1 VGGLRR
7 GWRTTYEAAAEL
19 TGIGVRSRTT
29 RLVARGRDNE
39 PAMTPRPDIAPHD
52 VLDRVACAS
61 LVDAMGRIHSHRAH
75 ILSLVSPAPR
85 RLFGPVATI
94 AYLPHRDDLPQTDL
108 GFGALFHEA
117 VGDSPAG
124 TVLVLSSGGYPDA
137 SHGGGTKL
145 SRIQNTG
152 AAGVLADG
160 RLRDFDQLAG
170 YAFATWCR
178 GEATRWG
185 GDTVMPFAANV
196 PVEIG
201 GVCVIPGDYVYA
213 DSSGA
218 VVIPRASL
226 QRVIDEALSV
236 EAEDA
241 RSLEE
246 IATETAPRPRTQ
258 G

>member
-1 VGGLRR
+1 MSQ
-7 GWRTTYEAAAEL
+7 AAEPP
-19 TGIGVRSRTT
+19 V
-29 RLVARGRDNE
+29 
-39 PAMTPRPDIAPHD
+39 PAD
-52 VLDRVACAS
+52 VLERVACAS
-61 LVDAMGRIHSHRAH
+61 LVDAMGRVHNHRAH

-94 AYLPHRDDLPQTDL
+94 AYLPYRDDLPETGL
-108 GFGALFHEA
+108 GFGALCHQA
-117 VGDSPAG
+117 LGASPVGK
-124 TVLVLSSGGYPDA
+124 VLVLSSGGYPDV

-145 SRIQNTG
+145 SRLQNSG

-160 RLRDFDQLAG
+160 RLRDFQQLGG

-196 PVEIG
+196 AVEIG
-201 GVCVIPGDYVYA
+201 GVCVTPGDYLYA
-213 DSSGA
+213 DASGA
-218 VVIPRASL
+218 VVIPQASL
-226 QRVIDEALSV
+226 QRVIDEALNV

-241 RSLEE
+241 SSLEE
-246 IATETAPRPRTQ
+246 IAAERPKESTS

>member
-1 VGGLRR
+1 MNQ
-7 GWRTTYEAAAEL
+7 TT
-19 TGIGVRSRTT
+19 VS
-29 RLVARGRDNE
+29 N
-39 PAMTPRPDIAPHD
+39 D

-61 LVDAMGRIHSHRAH
+61 LVDAMGRVHRHRAH

-94 AYLPHRDDLPQTDL
+94 AYVPYREDLPQTEL
-108 GFGALFHEA
+108 GFGALFEQA
-117 VGDSPAG
+117 VRESPAG
-124 TVLVLSSGGYPDA
+124 TVLVLSSGGYPEA

-145 SRIQNTG
+145 SRLNHTA
-152 AAGVLADG
+152 AAGVLVDG

-196 PVEIG
+196 AVEIG
-201 GVCVIPGDYVYA
+201 GVCVVPGDYLYA
-213 DSSGA
+213 DTSGA

-226 QRVIDEALSV
+226 QRVIDEALRV

-246 IATETAPRPRTQ
+246 IAAELRSGYRARVESS
-258 G
+258 

>member
-1 VGGLRR
+1 MPTRSTDDATAMSNGSD
-7 GWRTTYEAAAEL
+7 TL
-19 TGIGVRSRTT
+19 T
-29 RLVARGRDNE
+29 D
-39 PAMTPRPDIAPHD
+39 D
-52 VLDRVACAS
+52 VLDHVACAS
-61 LVDAMGRIHSHRAH
+61 LVDALGRLHSHRAH

-94 AYLPHRDDLPQTDL
+94 AYLPYRDDLEQTEL
-108 GFGALFHEA
+108 GFGALFDQA
-117 VGDSPAG
+117 VGESPAS

-145 SRIQNTG
+145 SRLKHSG

-160 RLRDFDQLAG
+160 RLRDFTQLAE
-170 YAFATWCR
+170 YPFVTWCR

-196 PVEIG
+196 AVEIG
-201 GVCVIPGDYVYA
+201 GVCVIPGDYLYA
-213 DSSGA
+213 DTGGA

-226 QRVIDEALSV
+226 ERVIDEALRV

-246 IATETAPRPRTQ
+246 IATERRGRTAQ

>member
-1 VGGLRR
+1 MNHAV
-7 GWRTTYEAAAEL
+7 
-19 TGIGVRSRTT
+19 
-29 RLVARGRDNE
+29 
-39 PAMTPRPDIAPHD
+39 PDD

-61 LVDAMGRIHSHRAH
+61 LVDAMGRVHKHRAH

-94 AYLPHRDDLPQTDL
+94 AYLPYRDDLRETEL
-108 GFGALFHEA
+108 GFGTLYHQAM
-117 VGDSPAG
+117 GDSPAG

-145 SRIQNTG
+145 SRLQHSR

-160 RLRDFDQLAG
+160 RLRDFEQLG
-170 YAFATWCR
+170 DYAFATWCR

-196 PVEIG
+196 AVEIG
-201 GVCVIPGDYVYA
+201 GVCVAPGDYVYA
-213 DSSGA
+213 DATGG

-226 QRVIDEALSV
+226 EQVIEEALRV

-241 RSLEE
+241 SAVDE
-246 IATETAPRPRTQ
+246 IAAAQRPQ
-258 G
+258 

>member
-1 VGGLRR
+1 M
-7 GWRTTYEAAAEL
+7 
-19 TGIGVRSRTT
+19 SR
-29 RLVARGRDNE
+29 
-39 PAMTPRPDIAPHD
+39 PPDD

-61 LVDAMGRIHSHRAH
+61 LVDAMGRVHSHRAH
-75 ILSLVSPAPR
+75 VLSLVSPAPR

-94 AYLPHRDDLPQTDL
+94 AYLPYRDDLPQTAI
-108 GFGALFHEA
+108 GFGPLYHRA
-117 VGDSPAG
+117 VGESPAG
-124 TVLVLSSGGYPDA
+124 AVLVLSSGGYPDA
-137 SHGGGTKL
+137 AHGGGTKL
-145 SRIQNTG
+145 SRLEHSG

-160 RLRDFDQLAG
+160 RLRDFAQLG
-170 YAFATWCR
+170 DYAFATWCR

-196 PVEIG
+196 PVEVG

-226 QRVIDEALSV
+226 RRVIDEALSV

-246 IATETAPRPRTQ
+246 IATERT
-258 G
+258 GETSLG

>member
-1 VGGLRR
+1 
-7 GWRTTYEAAAEL
+7 
-19 TGIGVRSRTT
+19 
-29 RLVARGRDNE
+29 
-39 PAMTPRPDIAPHD
+39 MTNGPTVSDS
-52 VLDRVACAS
+52 VLDGVACAS

-75 ILSLVSPAPR
+75 ILSLVSPAPK

-94 AYLPHRDDLPQTDL
+94 AYLPYRDDLPQTEL

-117 VGDSPAG
+117 LGASATG
-124 TVLVLSSGGYPDA
+124 KVLVLSSGGYPDA

-145 SRIQNTG
+145 SRLERTG

-160 RLRDFDQLAG
+160 RLRDFDQLADYG
-170 YAFATWCR
+170 FATWCR

-196 PVEIG
+196 AVEIG
-201 GVCVIPGDYVYA
+201 GVCVTPGDYLYA
-213 DSSGA
+213 DTSGA
-218 VVIPRASL
+218 VVIPAASL
-226 QRVIDEALSV
+226 QRVIHEAQRV

-246 IATETAPRPRTQ
+246 IADEEPA
-258 G
+258 GS

>member
-1 VGGLRR
+1 MSQTAPPEIEWRGGWPAPRVEDHLR
-7 GWRTTYEAAAEL
+7 
-19 TGIGVRSRTT
+19 GV
-29 RLVARGRDNE
+29 
-39 PAMTPRPDIAPHD
+39 
-52 VLDRVACAS
+52 
-61 LVDAMGRIHSHRAH
+61 GRIHSHRAH

-185 GDTVMPFAANV
+185 GATVMPFAANV

>member
-1 VGGLRR
+1 MSQTIV
-7 GWRTTYEAAAEL
+7 
-19 TGIGVRSRTT
+19 S
-29 RLVARGRDNE
+29 N
-39 PAMTPRPDIAPHD
+39 D

-61 LVDAMGRIHSHRAH
+61 LVDAMGRVHRHRAH

-94 AYLPHRDDLPQTDL
+94 AYVPYREDLPQTEL
-108 GFGALFHEA
+108 GFGALFEQA
-117 VGDSPAG
+117 VRESPAG
-124 TVLVLSSGGYPDA
+124 TVLVLSSGGYPEA

-145 SRIQNTG
+145 SRLNHTG
-152 AAGVLADG
+152 AAGVLVDG

-196 PVEIG
+196 AVEIG
-201 GVCVIPGDYVYA
+201 GVCVVPGDYLYA
-213 DSSGA
+213 DTSGA

-226 QRVIDEALSV
+226 QRVIDEALRV

-246 IATETAPRPRTQ
+246 IAAELRSGYRARVESS
-258 G
+258 